1 MQYIRK
7 DLGSFRLHQIKT
19 DKFKTITIRVVFH
32 SPIKKEEITMR
43 NILTDILLQ
52 SSKEYDSRRSL
63 TIKAEDLY
71 AADITTNNQRIGN
84 YIVSSFIL
92 QILNDKYTESGNLD
106 KSVEFLSQIIFNPD
120 VKNNAFNKEKLE
132 IVKNNATV
140 SLNSLKE
147 DATSYSLIRLAE
159 AFDSS
164 SPASYRMTGYLDDLD
179 NIDESNLYEYYKKM
193 IDNDYVDIFV
203 VGDFDDKEMLS
214 IIKKYFKFKKVK
226 KQKDDYLLAP
236 FKCHKRRLFARETI
250 ENTQSKLAI
259 ACPISKLT
267 EYERNYPLVL
277 ANLIYGGGTD
287 SKLFKEV
294 RELNSLCYTIHSYFV
309 KMDNLLVITAGIDKS
324 SFNKSVELIT
334 NELTAMKKG
343 KFSEKDINIAK
354 EFYHTAQE
362 GLEENEH
369 RLINEFIAREFLGLD
384 PVEERVEKMSHV
396 TKQEIV
402 KVCKKINMDTIF
414 LLEGVK
420 NEEN

>member
-214 IIKKYFKFKKVK
+214 IIKKYFKFKNNKN
-226 KQKDDYLLAP
+226 
-236 FKCHKRRLFARETI
+236 RRRWSI
-250 ENTQSKLAI
+250 
-259 ACPISKLT
+259 
-267 EYERNYPLVL
+267 
-277 ANLIYGGGTD
+277 
-287 SKLFKEV
+287 
-294 RELNSLCYTIHSYFV
+294 
-309 KMDNLLVITAGIDKS
+309 
-324 SFNKSVELIT
+324 
-334 NELTAMKKG
+334 
-343 KFSEKDINIAK
+343 
-354 EFYHTAQE
+354 
-362 GLEENEH
+362 
-369 RLINEFIAREFLGLD
+369 
-384 PVEERVEKMSHV
+384 
-396 TKQEIV
+396 
-402 KVCKKINMDTIF
+402 
-414 LLEGVK
+414 
-420 NEEN
+420 